1 MPATSVVPAAEAALS
16 TLRIDGRDDADGTTI
31 VLGWGDGL
39 PAILHYG
46 ARLAPDTD
54 LDALAR
60 SRTPPLPNAT
70 LDVVPAVSLSPEPAR
85 GFMGHPGLLAQRD
98 GGRTGG
104 RLALVDHEADA
115 HRARFTARDARRGLL
130 LECRL
135 ALDPET
141 DVATFRSI
149 LVNEAEPSHRDG
161 GAGELRVEWL
171 AAPVLPVPGHFT
183 ERLRFQ
189 GRWCAEFDA
198 VRRPIGRGMSA
209 DENRRG
215 RTSHESFPGTV
226 LLAPQTSHAAGD
238 AIGAH
243 LAWSGNHRLVV
254 ERTAEGVT
262 QFQAGRLDMAGE
274 VRLRPGESV
283 ETPDLFLARSS
294 RGTNGASAKFHHH
307 VRARILSFPRPD
319 RPRPVTVNT
328 WEAVYFDHEMGRL
341 KALADRAATVG
352 AERFV
357 LDDGW
362 FGRDGRGRDDD
373 TTSLG
378 DWFVDARKYPH
389 GLGPL
394 VDHVTGLG
402 MEFGLWV
409 EPEMVNV
416 DSGLFREHPD
426 WVLGID
432 QELRNVDNMIP
443 GRQQFLLDMTREE
456 VRDHLYERLAALLS
470 DHAIGYL
477 KWDMN
482 RNLVLPA
489 DRSGRPAARAQVEG
503 LYALIDRIRATFP
516 HVEIESCAS
525 GGARIDFEIL
535 ERTHRFWASDSND
548 PVERMRIQMGFSH
561 FLPPE
566 VMGAHVGPAWCH
578 TSGRGT
584 RLPLRALVAS
594 WGHMGLE
601 LDLAALSDDELRLAG
616 LAVERHKGDRD
627 VWHGG
632 RLHRLDHP
640 DEALLAVMGV
650 APDGARARLVVTQL
664 DRPRDTIPLP
674 LRLTGLDA
682 ATLYRVRL
690 ETAPDV
696 ALMGNRAFGNPL
708 MDGVDLSG
716 AVLMEIGLQLPIM
729 YAQTGLAIA
738 LDKA

>member
-1 MPATSVVPAAEAALS
+1 MK

-31 VLGWGDGL
+31 VLAWHDGL
-39 PAILHYG
+39 PAIVHYG
-46 ARLAPDTD
+46 ARLAPRTD
-54 LDALAR
+54 LDTLAR
-60 SRTPPLPNAT
+60 SRVQPLPHAT
-70 LDVVPAVSLSPEPAR
+70 LDVVPVISLSPEPAR
-85 GFMGHPGLLAQRD
+85 GFMGHPGLLAH
-98 GGRTGG
+98 RTGG
-104 RLALVDHEADA
+104 RTAGAFTLVGHEADA
-115 HRARFTARDARRGLL
+115 HAARLRARDAKRGLV
-130 LECRL
+130 LECDL

-141 DVATFRSI
+141 DVATFRSR
-149 LVNEAEPSHRDG
+149 LVNEGDPVE
-161 GAGELRVEWL
+161 VEWL
-171 AAPVLPVPGHFT
+171 AAPVLPVPGQYT
-183 ERLRFQ
+183 ERLRFG

-198 VRRPIGRGMSA
+198 VRRPIGRGFSA

-226 LLAPQTSHAAGD
+226 LLTPTTSHTRGE

-254 ERTAEGVT
+254 ERTAEGTT
-262 QFQAGRLDMAGE
+262 QLQAGRLDMAGE
-274 VRLRPGESV
+274 VRLDRGESV
-283 ETPDLFLARSS
+283 DTPALFLARSAD
-294 RGTNGASAKFHHH
+294 GTNGASHKFHQH
-307 VRARILSFPRPD
+307 VRARILALPD
-319 RPRPVTVNT
+319 PGRPRPVTVNT
-328 WEAVYFDHEMGRL
+328 WEAVYFDHDMERL
-341 KALADRAATVG
+341 RSLADRAAAVG

-362 FGRDGRGRDDD
+362 FGRGGRGRDDD

-389 GLGPL
+389 GLDPL
-394 VDHVTGLG
+394 IDHVTGLG

-409 EPEMVNV
+409 EPEMVNA
-416 DSGLFREHPD
+416 DSQLFRDHPD

-432 QELRNVDNMIP
+432 PEVRSIEGMIA
-443 GRQQFLLDMTREE
+443 GRQQFLLDMTRGD
-456 VRDHLYERLAALLS
+456 VRDHLHARLAALLS
-470 DHAIGYL
+470 VHAIGYL

-489 DRSGRPAARAQVEG
+489 DRSGRPAARAQVQG
-503 LYALIDRIRATFP
+503 LYALIDRVRADFP

-525 GGARIDFEIL
+525 GGARIDFAIL
-535 ERTHRFWASDSND
+535 RRTHRFWASDSND

-561 FLPPE
+561 VLPPE

-584 RLPLRALVAS
+584 SLHLRALVAS

-601 LDLAALSDDELRLAG
+601 LDLSALDDDELRRARM
-616 LAVERHKGDRD
+616 AVERHKADRD

-640 DEALLAVMGV
+640 DDAVLAVMAV
-650 APDGARARLVVTQL
+650 TPDRARARLVVTQL

-674 LRLTGLDA
+674 LRLAGLDRD
-682 ATLYRVRL
+682 ATYRVRL
-690 ETAPDV
+690 ETSPDV
-696 ALMGNRAFGNPL
+696 AMVGNRAFHNPL
-708 MDGVDLSG
+708 MEDVALSG
-716 AVLMEIGLQLPIM
+716 EVLEAVGLQLPIM

-738 LDKA
+738 LDRA